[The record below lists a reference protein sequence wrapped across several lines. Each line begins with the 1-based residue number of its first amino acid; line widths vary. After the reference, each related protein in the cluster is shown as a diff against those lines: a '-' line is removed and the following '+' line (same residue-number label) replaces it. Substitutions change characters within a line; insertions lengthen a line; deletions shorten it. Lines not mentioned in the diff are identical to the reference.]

1 MKGWL
6 HERGGFYNMT
16 RRDEDVWRYIRHD
29 FQLSFQ
35 LSGKLRKS
43 ITLSCYVF
51 HYFLSME
58 QTFNT
63 TNKSG
68 EH

>member
-1 MKGWL
+1 
-6 HERGGFYNMT
+6 MT

-68 EH
+68 EQ